1 MPRSPAS
8 NSLDEYIIQDL
19 LLQGAKIDVFGV
31 GERMITARSEPVFGG
46 VYKLAAVEDG
56 DGKIIP
62 KIKVSENLDKIT
74 IPHFKKTYRIFD
86 KRHRQ
91 GGGGLHHR
99 LGRDGGRERPTGA
112 LRSQGYLEAQDLYE
126 LYRKA
131 PSGPGLSGRRA
142 GLSAA
147 RPARR
152 SRPTAVPRWIPCG
165 TR

>member
-1 MPRSPAS
+1 M
-8 NSLDEYIIQDL
+8 
-19 LLQGAKIDVFGV
+19 FGV

-86 KRHRQ
+86 NASGKAEADYITVWDETVDRKAPHR
-91 GGGGLHHR
+91 
-99 LGRDGGRERPTGA
+99 A

-147 RPARR
+147 PPCRDQAYCRARWMPCSGHGEAFRTSAPAM
-152 SRPTAVPRWIPCG
+152 WI
-165 TR
+165 